1 LFAALLDRVADVRAP
16 WDAVAEPLALALF
29 TAVVGPDGAVAV
41 DPAEAGAG
49 RVGLLAA
56 ECPVAYELTRPSPI

>member
-16 WDAVAEPLALALF
+16 WEAVAEPLPLALF
-29 TAVVGPDGAVAV
+29 SAVVGPDGAVAV
-41 DPAEAGAG
+41 DPAAAGTD

-56 ECPVAYELTRPSPI
+56 ECPVAYELTRPSPL

>member
-1 LFAALLDRVADVRAP
+1 MRAP
-16 WDAVAEPLALALF
+16 WEAAAEPLPLALF
-29 TAVVGPDGAVAV
+29 SAVVGPDGAVAV

-56 ECPVAYELTRPSPI
+56 ECPVAYELTRPSPL